1 MPCHKKYRGSAH
13 RGCNISVKLNH
24 LKKLWFSSIMQ
35 ELRKFNLKI
44 SVTANGLETYMSFT
58 INSKLSF
65 IGSLQFLS
73 SSLHSLVKYLNKDD
87 FKNLNQE
94 IDNNVLG
101 LVKQKR
107 FYRYRTISHK
117 EDQFYNI
124 FIPFHFSLNVLY
136 Y

>member
-1 MPCHKKYRGSAH
+1 
-13 RGCNISVKLNH
+13 
-24 LKKLWFSSIMQ
+24 MQ

-73 SSLHSLVKYLNKDD
+73 SSLHSLVKCLNKDD

-124 FIPFHFSLNVLY
+124 FIPFHFSLNILY